1 MNAQPQPLTEEF
13 LRALQ
18 EQQAQRSGS
27 TIFTTHTNPNWPYKY
42 ATYSVNP
49 TSPEHARAIF
59 ELLGMVTTHTQQ
71 NPSSTFTLI
80 HHLTSIG
87 ISAVGPGGFLAA
99 IASVTGITL
108 TRAHFTNEYLPE
120 LFNTLEKFAISINR
134 VPAATLL
141 AMTKAFIISK
151 TTTYTPQTFVIALL
165 DFCTKQFSTIPS
177 NVLATTPLISHM
189 LDAISDT
196 LLRKEVILLLDA
208 IYGRTIYGNPRPGVN
223 YDPQPIFQLPSGA
236 SFNPAEYKNALGL
249 EALQALAARL
259 LTAACGDD
267 PRVPPRF
274 FEENFLSLRSN
285 KTSSRGGAASEP
297 TPPQASPSD
306 KASQPCVIPG
316 HKGSHT
322 NGECNAQKALCE
334 NPLCNRAGRHKRVNH
349 TAGECHRGF
358 YLKTRETP
366 TSSTPTA
373 RVAAVQ
379 PAPTSTPVTVAAA
392 PQAGGGGGSGSA
404 SAPTCNYCKEPGHLI
419 ADCSK
424 RKAKDE
430 AREKAGLP
438 PYVPKR
444 SQTPG
449 TRASST
455 PRARGP
461 GGPLVTA
468 GLFAAAATLPAPG
481 SGFSIYLP
489 WANISTDFCYNPVPY
504 AANYTI
510 ASTSTGPGSLMMQMA
525 CPGPECEGTIF
536 GHPVKTTLD
545 SGASISVM
553 PANVLYAIQRA
564 SPFNLKVTPCSPL
577 DRIAT
582 AFGTLVPQE
591 ELVGTVDLPL
601 HVIYNITPAGLPT
614 SNVEFCQSVRF
625 LVIKYPDS
633 QTPPPIYIGGKSLL
647 EESMIN
653 SMFIS
658 ILDPKIHVEFPIQL
672 GPLTAVEPLRVG
684 AADAITPGPL
694 HHFTMPGDDIDFCA
708 HNFSDAP
715 NLKDR
720 NRHISFEEI
729 YNSTEASCP
738 LDPELQQTKAQ
749 WIYDNQTSLLGHFP
763 PVCPMPLVDIPQK
776 GPPIKRGLQCRIPA
790 RLHAATI
797 KEADKWID
805 GNIWAVIP
813 PEDRHRAINVFHI
826 VCQEK
831 GIDKNTGLRKEGLRL
846 TMDCSPLSPYY
857 RADYAGGQ
865 GVTNMERFY
874 DTFRRC
880 YQLGDLDYYSFFNT
894 PSLTEASS
902 YLFCAVLPN
911 GVWVRSLRPPQGFIL
926 SGTISTSLL
935 WEHVLAPIQTANSA
949 LVQPISIPAFP
960 PPGTLPLSS
969 DSRALP
975 ECTAY
980 EPIHPSKVY
989 VDNLSFGYCL
999 PPGVTPPEP
1008 GSPEYKRHS
1017 RLQWEN
1023 FTRPLMELS
1032 AKNGFRFTLNS
1043 TNTTDSKSRN
1053 LGVVLSDGHRL
1064 DIDPTR
1070 ISGITNFTVPP
1081 NVRISD
1087 VRSVRGLLLSF
1098 ARFVNST
1105 EFTQLIKLFT
1115 DVITTS
1121 ESTGTL
1127 CQSLWNSTHDRALA
1141 RCKDLIAS
1149 AMSLYVHDPTLHYYL
1164 RTDASNPADGSPG
1177 AYSYLLFQY
1186 HPTLG
1191 YVCPIAVGAKCF
1203 TPIQATYTTKD
1214 KELFALTVSLRALEK
1229 LKLPCT
1235 NIILTTDHNN
1245 LTSWNSSV
1253 GLRASSWVSELVSRN
1268 CHIQHIPGAANQPA
1282 DALSR
1287 LPLSESPHD
1296 THPVAAVL
1304 PLPPPSSLPEF
1315 PHFPTSIIAAT
1326 HSESI
1331 SIHASSP
1338 SLLTHPLQTA
1348 PPLSTQPTSK
1358 TVRFAI
1364 DEDPPPCPPAAH
1376 ALPHPHPCQ
1385 PQPVP

>member
-1 MNAQPQPLTEEF
+1 MRIGPYCLSMYQLIVLLLALMVVPSLGLPRVVKSPLPAEGGSPAPPAQAPLVGACGQIECTASKPSEAEQSNLPPEANFTHTFASSPDATNPPSSTRPPPPVSARPPEAPCTAPPLDAAPHYQVDVRIVKGNLQFSPAPGFDHPGSQPVIDESGTRSPSERVDVQATTAATATMAPPGPPGPWLSSAQGITLSLTVTVTTTAIFTLWAAPAISRILTSIISCLTNFRACLSRFNPFSYCTRAPPPLPLPPPRTQTPNHRPSSTSSDSSTSTEAPETDPPTDLGTRPNGTGLLSPRPHPTLGPLIGGGGAPLSPDRDRDPFTGLLLSSSPLSGHSSTGSPGRLSPGLSSSTRASPVPLAPDPAPDPRQNPLNASQLTASMNAQPQPLTEEF

-633 QTPPPIYIGGKSLL
+633 QTPPPIYIGGKSL
-647 EESMIN
+647 
-653 SMFIS
+653 
-658 ILDPKIHVEFPIQL
+658 
-672 GPLTAVEPLRVG
+672 
-684 AADAITPGPL
+684 
-694 HHFTMPGDDIDFCA
+694 
-708 HNFSDAP
+708 
-715 NLKDR
+715 
-720 NRHISFEEI
+720 
-729 YNSTEASCP
+729 
-738 LDPELQQTKAQ
+738 
-749 WIYDNQTSLLGHFP
+749 
-763 PVCPMPLVDIPQK
+763 
-776 GPPIKRGLQCRIPA
+776 
-790 RLHAATI
+790 
-797 KEADKWID
+797 
-805 GNIWAVIP
+805 
-813 PEDRHRAINVFHI
+813 
-826 VCQEK
+826 
-831 GIDKNTGLRKEGLRL
+831 
-846 TMDCSPLSPYY
+846 
-857 RADYAGGQ
+857 
-865 GVTNMERFY
+865 
-874 DTFRRC
+874 
-880 YQLGDLDYYSFFNT
+880 
-894 PSLTEASS
+894 
-902 YLFCAVLPN
+902 
-911 GVWVRSLRPPQGFIL
+911 
-926 SGTISTSLL
+926 
-935 WEHVLAPIQTANSA
+935 
-949 LVQPISIPAFP
+949 
-960 PPGTLPLSS
+960 
-969 DSRALP
+969 
-975 ECTAY
+975 
-980 EPIHPSKVY
+980 
-989 VDNLSFGYCL
+989 
-999 PPGVTPPEP
+999 
-1008 GSPEYKRHS
+1008 
-1017 RLQWEN
+1017 
-1023 FTRPLMELS
+1023 
-1032 AKNGFRFTLNS
+1032 
-1043 TNTTDSKSRN
+1043 
-1053 LGVVLSDGHRL
+1053 
-1064 DIDPTR
+1064 
-1070 ISGITNFTVPP
+1070 
-1081 NVRISD
+1081 
-1087 VRSVRGLLLSF
+1087 
-1098 ARFVNST
+1098 
-1105 EFTQLIKLFT
+1105 
-1115 DVITTS
+1115 
-1121 ESTGTL
+1121 
-1127 CQSLWNSTHDRALA
+1127 
-1141 RCKDLIAS
+1141 
-1149 AMSLYVHDPTLHYYL
+1149 
-1164 RTDASNPADGSPG
+1164 
-1177 AYSYLLFQY
+1177 
-1186 HPTLG
+1186 
-1191 YVCPIAVGAKCF
+1191 
-1203 TPIQATYTTKD
+1203 
-1214 KELFALTVSLRALEK
+1214 
-1229 LKLPCT
+1229 
-1235 NIILTTDHNN
+1235 
-1245 LTSWNSSV
+1245 
-1253 GLRASSWVSELVSRN
+1253 
-1268 CHIQHIPGAANQPA
+1268 
-1282 DALSR
+1282 
-1287 LPLSESPHD
+1287 
-1296 THPVAAVL
+1296 
-1304 PLPPPSSLPEF
+1304 
-1315 PHFPTSIIAAT
+1315 
-1326 HSESI
+1326 
-1331 SIHASSP
+1331 
-1338 SLLTHPLQTA
+1338 
-1348 PPLSTQPTSK
+1348 
-1358 TVRFAI
+1358 
-1364 DEDPPPCPPAAH
+1364 
-1376 ALPHPHPCQ
+1376 
-1385 PQPVP
+1385 